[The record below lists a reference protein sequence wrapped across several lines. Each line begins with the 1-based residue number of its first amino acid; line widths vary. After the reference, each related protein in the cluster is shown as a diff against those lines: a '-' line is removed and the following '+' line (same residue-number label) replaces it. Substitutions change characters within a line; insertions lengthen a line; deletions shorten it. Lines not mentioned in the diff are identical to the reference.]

1 MVTVRRMSDLP
12 AWPDAPMDTL
22 LRDAV
27 EWVRPAVAAVTAA
40 DLARPTPCA
49 EWAVT
54 DLLAHMIGALADM
67 RFTASKQLADH
78 AQVFGRTPAPALAV
92 SPLEAFEAAAAVT
105 LAAWSAPGALVG
117 NTPLPVGF
125 EVPAVMAAGINFFD
139 TLVHGWDLR
148 MALGL
153 DAEMPAHLAEAA
165 LAVTQTIVSADVRA
179 LVGFDPERRPMDAGS
194 ATERLV
200 AFLGRPTSWR

>member
-1 MVTVRRMSDLP
+1 MASRWSLSLRRYLLLGILVPTGVFMLVNTVTLYRQALAAVNTAYDR
-12 AWPDAPMDTL
+12 TL
-22 LRDAV
+22 LASAKSLGELLEV
-27 EWVRPAVAAVTAA
+27 EGQGAQ
-40 DLARPTPCA
+40 AR
-49 EWAVT
+49 
-54 DLLAHMIGALADM
+54 
-67 RFTASKQLADH
+67 F
-78 AQVFGRTPAPALAV
+78 RTNVPYSA
-92 SPLEAFEAAAAVT
+92 LEAFEAAAAVT